1 VLFSVSTMR
10 VKVKF
15 FSSFREIV
23 GQKELELNFNG
34 QTAAQLWEQ
43 LVARFPELA
52 KVGESKV
59 VAVNREHSDLN
70 AILKEGDEVAFF
82 PPVSG
87 G

>member
-1 VLFSVSTMR
+1 MR

-23 GQKELELNFNG
+23 RQKELELNFDG
-34 QTAAQLWEQ
+34 RTAAQLWEQ
-43 LVARFPELA
+43 LVTQFPELA
-52 KVGESKV
+52 RVGEAKV